1 MAGGMQRRTSL
12 VCAGFAAPCSPTHH
26 SSAGTAALRLPL
38 LTGSPPWRIRD
49 MPARRPAPGRRAP
62 ARPCGTQHRASNVS
76 ATDSLQLQASN
87 AASRFSN
94 KPEKEAAASMAV
106 LVARQERE
114 LQWYSRSTYGHI
126 VVRFRLRQPLSY
138 GHVMEDVGKPVI
150 LLGHRRRELE
160 RVEQGVLSVFGQ
172 SKLPWICSG
181 YGDIERHCVFG
192 LGSGADA
199 ATVAGRRAWWRE
211 EANTRAEV

>member
-1 MAGGMQRRTSL
+1 
-12 VCAGFAAPCSPTHH
+12 
-26 SSAGTAALRLPL
+26 
-38 LTGSPPWRIRD
+38 
-49 MPARRPAPGRRAP
+49 
-62 ARPCGTQHRASNVS
+62 
-76 ATDSLQLQASN
+76 
-87 AASRFSN
+87 
-94 KPEKEAAASMAV
+94 
-106 LVARQERE
+106 
-114 LQWYSRSTYGHI
+114 

-181 YGDIERHCVFG
+181 YGDIERHCVFA

-199 ATVAGRRAWWRE
+199 ATVAGRRAWRRE
-211 EANTRAEV
+211 EAHTRAEVWHCSWQCLGAGQLV